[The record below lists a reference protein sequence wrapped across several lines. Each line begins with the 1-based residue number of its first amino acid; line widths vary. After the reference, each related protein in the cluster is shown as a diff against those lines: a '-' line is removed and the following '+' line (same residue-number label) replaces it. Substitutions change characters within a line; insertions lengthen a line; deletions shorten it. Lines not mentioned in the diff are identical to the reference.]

1 MAVLLW
7 CLSLYG
13 LYQFSQCQQGMEGD
27 AGEGCGGG
35 GGGGDGGRLALGR
48 LCHRDGPRLGDA
60 DASYLGVVNEVA
72 GWLAVGRFEN
82 AFDDGRLP
90 CQRVIWM
97 YNPHNLLIFYRYRGF
112 I

>member
-1 MAVLLW
+1 MV
-7 CLSLYG
+7 
-13 LYQFSQCQQGMEGD
+13 GD
-27 AGEGCGGG
+27 AGEGC

-60 DASYLGVVNEVA
+60 GASYLGVVNEVA

-90 CQRVIWM
+90 CQWMIRM
-97 YNPHNLLIFYRYRGF
+97 YNPHNLWIFYRYRGF